1 MMKNKHAFEIRKGT
15 FKRLFSYLGKYKL
28 RLIVVFF
35 CIVISSLAGA
45 FGSLFLQNLIDDNI
59 IPMMESVSKDYSPLL
74 HSLVFMGCI
83 YIFGIVSTYVYNVLM
98 CTVAQGVLRDIRD
111 DMFSKMQHL
120 PIRYFDTHPHGDI
133 MSRYTNDTDTLRQ
146 MIAQSTPQ
154 MLSSLMTIIVVL
166 FSIKSKI

>member
-1 MMKNKHAFEIRKGT
+1 
-15 FKRLFSYLGKYKL
+15 
-28 RLIVVFF
+28 
-35 CIVISSLAGA
+35 
-45 FGSLFLQNLIDDNI
+45 
-59 IPMMESVSKDYSPLL
+59 
-74 HSLVFMGCI
+74 MGCI
-83 YIFGIVSTYVYNVLM
+83 YVFGIISTYVYNVLM

-166 FSIKSKI
+166 FSMFYLNWILSIFVICFS